1 MSKQWLQIVA
11 IWILV
16 AVGAI
21 LTLVLVEGDYR
32 FLAFSSIAAGAIAL
46 VSLEHLISAKAKDT
60 VRQQSYVSAGSIAIL
75 GLASLAALV
84 S

>member
-11 IWILV
+11 IWVLV
-16 AVGAI
+16 ALGAI
-21 LTLVLVEGDYR
+21 LTLMFVEGDYR
-32 FLAFSSIAAGAIAL
+32 FLSFAAIAGGAIAL

-60 VRQQSYVSAGSIAIL
+60 VRQQSYVSAGSVAIL
-75 GLASLAALV
+75 AIATAAALV

>member
-16 AVGAI
+16 AVGAV
-21 LTLVLVEGDYR
+21 LTLLMIEGDYR
-32 FLAFSSIAAGAIAL
+32 FLSFSAIAAGAIAL

-60 VRQQSYVSAGSIAIL
+60 VRQQSYVSAGSVAIL
-75 GLASLAALV
+75 AVASLVALV

>member
-11 IWILV
+11 IWVLV
-16 AVGAI
+16 AVGAV
-21 LTLVLVEGDYR
+21 LTLTLIEGDYR
-32 FLAFSSIAAGAIAL
+32 FLAFAALAAGAIAL

-60 VRQQSYVSAGSIAIL
+60 VRQQAYVSAGSVAIL
-75 GLASLAALV
+75 AVASLAALV